1 MPDILPGMYCLIGP
15 MSRKYHRR
23 RHYLPRGV
31 VKAMR
36 LLGFRYDPGRDAYI
50 LVLIGDHV
58 GPVIKTWH

>member
-1 MPDILPGMYCLIGP
+1 